1 MKHLLALR
9 DGHWGEW
16 ERLLGHP
23 FLRRLRAGNVSERG
37 VYAWMEQNYRF
48 VEGLLELQAQLMPR
62 APRAHRL
69 VLAHGL
75 VGIVEDLD
83 WMAVQPIDLD
93 APAHPARERYL
104 AFLRL
109 LGQEP
114 YPVSAVSLWAIN
126 RTFHDAWSSA
136 APDGGPFVDLVEH
149 WTAPEFHAYLHDLAE
164 VAEEGWLTASSE
176 ERARIHALIE
186 EILRLEWSSWDMAQA
201 FASQYG

>member
-9 DGHWGEW
+9 DAHWDEW

-23 FLRRLRAGNVSERG
+23 FLHRLRGGEVSERS

-48 VEGLLELQAQLMPR
+48 VEGLLELQARLVPR

-83 WMAVQPIDLD
+83 WMAIQPINPG

-109 LGQEP
+109 LDQEP
-114 YPVSAVSLWAIN
+114 YPVSVVALWTIN
-126 RTFHDAWSSA
+126 RVFHDAWSSA
-136 APDGGPFVDLVEH
+136 APSGGPFVDLVEH

-164 VAEEGWLTASSE
+164 VAEEAWLAAGE
-176 ERARIHALIE
+176 AERQRVHALVG
-186 EILRLEWSSWDMAQA
+186 EILRLEWGSWDMAQA
-201 FASQYG
+201 FAGHYG

>member
-9 DGHWGEW
+9 DAHWEGW
-16 ERLLGHP
+16 QRLLGHP
-23 FLRRLRAGNVSERG
+23 FLRRLAAGEVSERS
-37 VYAWMEQNYRF
+37 VYAWMVQNYRF
-48 VEGLLELQAQLMPR
+48 VEGLLELQAHLVPR

-93 APAHPARERYL
+93 VPAHPARERYL

-109 LGQEP
+109 LEQEP
-114 YPVSAVSLWAIN
+114 YAVEIVSLWTIN
-126 RTFHDAWSSA
+126 RAFHDAWSSA
-136 APDGGPFVDLVEH
+136 APQGGPFADLVGH
-149 WTAPEFHAYLHDLAE
+149 WTAPEFQAYLHDLAE
-164 VAEEGWLTASSE
+164 VAEEAWLAASEE

-186 EILRLEWSSWDMAQA
+186 EILRLEWNSWDMANA
-201 FASQYG
+201 LAERYG